1 MSFIA
6 ALLSGFMAIGP
17 VATAVAQAQ
26 ESSNP
31 EEMAKELRQL
41 RARLQQVRSALGEAA
56 EFDRMSAEAI
66 SRARRILDG
75 GEAPPPAE
83 GAAPGLPDRSP
94 RAEAAAPPRTPAA
107 AAAAAAVRRR
117 AAAAPEAAGT
127 VRGKVVVPPGEP
139 VAYVFVENIR
149 GPATP
154 GKVTIEQ
161 VRKQF
166 VPSWAVIQ
174 RGKTIEFP
182 NLDNIYHN
190 VFSLSSGNSFDL
202 GLYAAGSESKSH
214 TFNEPGVVDI
224 HCNIHPNMASSVLVV
239 PNKFFTRVNANGTF
253 ELPGVP
259 AGKRK
264 IAAWAPGSKLS
275 SDWVTIESGSS
286 AEISLRLE
294 PKSPGHTRKDGRPY
308 GSYE

>member
-1 MSFIA
+1 MRTSFIA
-6 ALLSGFMAIGP
+6 ALLSGFMAVGL
-17 VATAVAQAQ
+17 AASAVAQAQ
-26 ESSNP
+26 EPSNP
-31 EEMAKELRQL
+31 EEMAKEVRQL

-75 GEAPPPAE
+75 GEAPPAAE
-83 GAAPGLPDRSP
+83 GAAPGLPDRSSRP
-94 RAEAAAPPRTPAA
+94 EAAAPARAP

-117 AAAAPEAAGT
+117 AAAAVEATGS

-149 GPATP
+149 GPSTP

-166 VPSWAVIQ
+166 VPSWAVVQ

-202 GLYAAGSESKSH
+202 GLYAAGTESKSH

-275 SDWVTIESGSS
+275 SDWVTIDSGGS